1 MFLEESEDE
10 RDLPPISELL
20 GDVPPPIPTKQPSQP
35 RISLPWEQP
44 VTSAPPARMSA
55 DEPKTE
61 PPHSLETPQS
71 ASHFSQESSPAIR
84 RDAFKRL
91 VPAMDETMAAH
102 AADLDTDLRSDNA
115 ETRVASVPSDLELT
129 RKHVPTKD
137 PQTLIE
143 TRPHTVAESV
153 TEVAH
158 RILLE
163 PASPAMANLA
173 YACLLIPRFDT
184 HHLIGDT
191 ADRLTDWV
199 PQVCIAFGWRLEHIS
214 VRPDY
219 LQWVVRV
226 PPSTAPGYIMRI
238 IRQQT
243 SDRMFNEFP
252 RFKKDNPSGDFW
264 APGYLIMGSPDPH
277 PQKMVRDFIK
287 QTRNRQ
293 GLSYTGE

>member
-1 MFLEESEDE
+1 
-10 RDLPPISELL
+10 
-20 GDVPPPIPTKQPSQP
+20 
-35 RISLPWEQP
+35 
-44 VTSAPPARMSA
+44 
-55 DEPKTE
+55 
-61 PPHSLETPQS
+61 
-71 ASHFSQESSPAIR
+71 
-84 RDAFKRL
+84 
-91 VPAMDETMAAH
+91 
-102 AADLDTDLRSDNA
+102 
-115 ETRVASVPSDLELT
+115 
-129 RKHVPTKD
+129 
-137 PQTLIE
+137 
-143 TRPHTVAESV
+143 
-153 TEVAH
+153 
-158 RILLE
+158 
-163 PASPAMANLA
+163 MANLA

-243 SDRMFNEFP
+243 SDRMFTEFP